1 MAADASGTT
10 EPGGELPRRMLIAGG
25 LLAVFAI
32 VGAGLV
38 ALTENATRERIE
50 ANERAFLLRSL
61 NDVLPADAYDNDM
74 FTDTIELS
82 DLELLGSSEPLL
94 AYRARRGDEPVAV
107 ILNVVAPAGYSGP
120 IRLVV
125 GIGIDGTLTGVRVV
139 AHRETPG
146 LGDGIEAERS
156 DWILGF
162 GGRSLNDPPESRWGV
177 KKDGGE
183 FDQFTGATV
192 TPRAIVKAVR
202 NALVY
207 FSAHRERLFDGATPA
222 TDGPGNEAG
231 ASAPKAAP
239 PISEDDAS

>member
-1 MAADASGTT
+1 
-10 EPGGELPRRMLIAGG
+10 MLIAGG

-74 FTDTIELS
+74 FTDTIEVS
-82 DLELLGSSEPLL
+82 DIELLGSSEPML
-94 AYRARRGDEPVAV
+94 AYRARRDGKPVAV

-125 GIGIDGTLTGVRVV
+125 GIGVDGSLTGVRVV

-162 GGRSLNDPPESRWGV
+162 DGRTLGDPPESRWAV

-192 TPRAIVKAVR
+192 TPRAIIKAVR

-207 FSAHRERLFDGATPA
+207 FSAHRDRLLDG
-222 TDGPGNEAG
+222 GPTAPVKAGNAAG
-231 ASAPKAAP
+231 DASPEAAP
-239 PISEDDAS
+239 GADDNESS